1 MNKNTDKDLAFLEMM
16 LCAMSGESPSRAIEN
31 QEKRGQEAVV
41 RGQRLPKKAN
51 AHTVP
56 SEIRFRG
63 VSNDMPYDE
72 RQEIVDHNIY
82 EYTKE
87 QYEKMGIGVGRDYD
101 DLFWSVSLPVGWEI
115 KATDHTMWNEL
126 IDDKGRK
133 RGTFFY
139 KAAFYDRNAFINFET
154 RYKIESTHIAD
165 SEEDYEV
172 WSKSDHVGYV
182 KDGDTI
188 LYQTELIPAI
198 DDFSKDYEID
208 RALYAELEKYMAVH
222 YPEWEDTQA
231 YWD

>member
-16 LCAMSGESPSRAIEN
+16 LYAMSGESPSKAIEN
-31 QEKRGQEAVV
+31 QEKRGQQNVI
-41 RGQRLPKKAN
+41 RGMRLPKKTN
-51 AHTVP
+51 EHTVP

-63 VSNDMPYDE
+63 VSNDMSYEE
-72 RQEIVDHNIY
+72 RREIVDHNIY

-87 QYEKMGIGVGRDYD
+87 QYEKMGIGVSRDYD

-115 KATDHTMWNEL
+115 RATDHTMWNEL

-133 RGTFFY
+133 RATFFY

-208 RALYAELEKYMAVH
+208 KALYAELEKYMAVH
-222 YPEWEDTQA
+222 YPEWKNTQA